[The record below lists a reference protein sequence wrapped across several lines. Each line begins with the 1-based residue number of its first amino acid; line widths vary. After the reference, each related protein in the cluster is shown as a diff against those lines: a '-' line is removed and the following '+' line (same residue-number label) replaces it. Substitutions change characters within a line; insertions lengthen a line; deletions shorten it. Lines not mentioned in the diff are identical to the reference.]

1 MAAPS
6 TERMLATPSATATA
20 TLATLEELVARPA
33 VRRRRLTAQRAH
45 CLTARVI
52 LAALGLQI
60 FFAGAALFQVSLFG
74 TVGFTLHALFAPV
87 VILGSLSLPL
97 IAWRGHLDRG
107 TVRRSWLLFSLML
120 VQGLLID
127 MSRYVLPLFGAF
139 HPLNAMLL
147 VLVSYSLTR
156 RRPA

>member
-1 MAAPS
+1 V
-6 TERMLATPSATATA
+6 LA
-20 TLATLEELVARPA
+20 ARPA
-33 VRRRRLTAQRAH
+33 VHRRRLAAERVH
-45 CLTARVI
+45 CLAARVI
-52 LAALGLQI
+52 LAALALQI
-60 FFAGAALFQVSLFG
+60 FFAGAALFQVNLFG

-97 IAWRGHLDRG
+97 IAWRGHLERG
-107 TVRRSWLLFSLML
+107 IVRRSWLLFGLML

-139 HPLNAMLL
+139 HPVNAMLL
-147 VLVSYSLTR
+147 VLVTYSLAR